1 MLVEV
6 RTGHEKWKVM
16 EFKHF
21 IFQAWKV
28 VELNCRF
35 LKVMKIK
42 ALFDRSVTE
51 DDKARTMLDK
61 WEQLN
66 WANGTHFGG
75 HQS

>member
-1 MLVEV
+1 MLVGV

-35 LKVMKIK
+35 VKVMKIK

-51 DDKARTMLDK
+51 DDKARTM
-61 WEQLN
+61 
-66 WANGTHFGG
+66 
-75 HQS
+75 